1 MRTSPAGV
9 ELIKDFEGLELK
21 AYPDPGTGGDPWTI
35 GYGHTGPEVQPGL
48 VINIEQAGALLKED
62 LVKFEEAVN
71 RLITV
76 ELNQYEFDAL
86 VSFAYNCGWFALED
100 STLRRRLNAGEAK
113 CPVFKEE
120 LPKWVNG
127 GNGPMP
133 GLVRRRDAEAELACT
148 PVGSAPKSFLEDA
161 AKYDK
166 GLPHQVEAWRGLE
179 AAIDPIILE
188 VFKRSYRGS
197 ESPSEAIDVGF
208 PLDVPYF
215 WQRDS
220 KTGHGERMCFSSSM
234 AMALDYV
241 NPDAIL
247 GDDDWYLNEVFKFGD
262 SVSSEAQVAAAESL
276 GFTVDFRTDASEQDL
291 IDQLNK
297 GFPVPIGILHHG
309 GIDSPSGGGHWICL
323 IGYDD
328 EFFHV
333 HDPFGE
339 LSLIGGGYPKAGPTD
354 GQNQRYSRRNLM
366 KRWLIANDHDG
377 WGVFVR

>member
-9 ELIKDFEGLELK
+9 ELIKDFEGLGLK

-62 LVKFEEAVN
+62 LVKFEEAVDK
-71 RLITV
+71 LITV

-133 GLVRRRDAEAELACT
+133 GLVRRRDAEAELACSS
-148 PVGSAPKSFLEDA
+148 PAVNSEYFLENA
-161 AKYDK
+161 AKYYEE
-166 GLPHQVEAWRGLE
+166 LPHQKEAWRALE
-179 AAIDPIILE
+179 DMLSPELLAM
-188 VFKRSYRGS
+188 FKNAYRASQKPVKEDGN
-197 ESPSEAIDVGF
+197 

-215 WQRDS
+215 YQRDS

-234 AMALDYV
+234 AMAMDYLD
-241 NPDAIL
+241 PDAIE

-262 SVSSEAQVAAAESL
+262 TVSSTAQIAAAESL
-276 GFTVDFRTDASEQDL
+276 GFNAVFKTDLNADALEAQ
-291 IDQLNK
+291 IDR
-297 GFPVPIGILHHG
+297 GIPIPIGILHKG
-309 GIDSPSGGGHWICL
+309 PIDRPVGGGHWVAV
-323 IGYDD
+323 IGYD
-328 EFFHV
+328 ETHFVV

-339 LSLIGGGYPKAGPTD
+339 LDLIGGGYPKAGPTD
-354 GQNQRYSRRNLM
+354 GKGQRYSKKNLL
-366 KRWLIANDHDG
+366 KRWEIEGPGSG
-377 WGVFVR
+377 WGVIFR